1 MKVGSLKGEDSKMY
15 LDKILQKSMEEI
27 ELSDKEIKYLLE
39 QTHEENI
46 NKIFS
51 TARGLRKK
59 YFGKKVFLY
68 GFIYFSTY
76 CKNDCNFCYFRGSNT
91 KPPRYRKS
99 LNEII
104 TTAKKLQKSGVH
116 LIDLTMGEDSY
127 YINNTQKLVNIVS
140 KVKKETE
147 LPIMVSPG
155 VVNDEVIDEL
165 IYAGAD
171 WYALYQETHNKVLY
185 EKLRANQDYDLRFR
199 VKKYARNKG
208 MLIEEGLLAGV
219 GNSVLNTV
227 ESFDIMKKLN
237 VSQIRTMT
245 FIPQE
250 GTPMENWKQTNF
262 LSELLNIAVMR
273 LIFPN
278 LLIPASLDV
287 DGLKGLE
294 ERLDAGANVI
304 TSIIPPN
311 DGYAGVA
318 NASNDINE
326 GFRTVEGIQET
337 LARCGLN
344 NATLDEYKNWVE
356 NQKLKISIEGGRI
369 NDKSTDYRWKIAGNR
384 NCLSSKESRVL
395 LNFTG

>member
-1 MKVGSLKGEDSKMY
+1 MY
-15 LDKILQKSMEEI
+15 LNMILKKSMDEI
-27 ELSDKEIKYLLE
+27 ELSNEEIKYLLE
-39 QTHEENI
+39 QTHEESV
-46 NKIFS
+46 NKIFA
-51 TARGLRKK
+51 TARALREK

-76 CKNDCNFCYFRGSNT
+76 CKNDCNFCFFRRSNT

-116 LIDLTMGEDSY
+116 LIDLTMGEDLHY
-127 YINNTQKLVNIVS
+127 FNNPRELVNIVR
-140 KVKKETE
+140 KVKEETE

-171 WYALYQETHNKVLY
+171 WYALYQETHNKNLY
-185 EKLRANQDYDLRFR
+185 GKLRINQYYEYRINAKR
-199 VKKYARNKG
+199 YAQKQG
-208 MLIEEGLLAGV
+208 MLIEEGLLVGV
-219 GNSVLNTV
+219 SNSVLDTI
-227 ESFDIMKKLN
+227 ESFNVMKKLN

-250 GTPMENWKQTNF
+250 GTPMENWQKTNF

-273 LIFPN
+273 LIFPK

-318 NASNDINE
+318 NASNDIDE
-326 GFRTVEGIQET
+326 GYRTVEGIQKT
-337 LARCGLN
+337 LSRCGLN
-344 NATLDEYKNWVE
+344 NATADEYKNWVRD
-356 NQKLKISIEGGRI
+356 QKLKTLRDNEKTTSYSNIF
-369 NDKSTDYRWKIAGNR
+369 KT
-384 NCLSSKESRVL
+384 LSSKVL
-395 LNFTG
+395 SLS

>member
-1 MKVGSLKGEDSKMY
+1 MY
-15 LDKILQKSMEEI
+15 LDMILKKSMEEI
-27 ELSDKEIKYLLE
+27 ELSTEEIKYLLE
-39 QTHEENI
+39 QTHEESV
-46 NKIFS
+46 NKIFR
-51 TARGLRKK
+51 TARALREK

-76 CKNDCNFCYFRGSNT
+76 CKNDCNFCFFRSSNT

-104 TTAKKLQKSGVH
+104 ITARKLQNSGIH
-116 LIDLTMGEDSY
+116 LIDLTMGEDPQ
-127 YINNTQKLVNIVS
+127 YINNPQKLVNIVR
-140 KVKKETE
+140 KVKEETN

-155 VVNDEVIDEL
+155 VVNDEVIDEFMS
-165 IYAGAD
+165 AGAD
-171 WYALYQETHNKVLY
+171 WYALYQETHNKYLY
-185 EKLRANQDYDLRFR
+185 EKLRINQNYEYRINA
-199 VKKYARNKG
+199 KKYAQKQG
-208 MLIEEGLLAGV
+208 MLIEEGLLVGV
-219 GNSVLNTV
+219 GNSVLDTI
-227 ESFDIMKKLN
+227 ESFNVMKKIN

-250 GTPMENWKQTNF
+250 GTPMENWQKTNF

-273 LIFPN
+273 LIFPK

-318 NASNDINE
+318 NASNDIDE
-326 GFRTVEGIQET
+326 GYRTVEGIQET
-337 LARCGLN
+337 LSRCGLN
-344 NATLDEYKNWVE
+344 NATVDEYKNWVRD
-356 NQKLKISIEGGRI
+356 QKLKTLRDNEKTTSYSNIF
-369 NDKSTDYRWKIAGNR
+369 KT
-384 NCLSSKESRVL
+384 LSNKVL
-395 LNFTG
+395 SLS